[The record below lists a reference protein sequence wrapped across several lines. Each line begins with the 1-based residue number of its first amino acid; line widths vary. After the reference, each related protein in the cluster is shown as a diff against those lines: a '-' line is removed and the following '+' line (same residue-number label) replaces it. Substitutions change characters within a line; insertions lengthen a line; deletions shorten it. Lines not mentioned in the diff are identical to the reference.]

1 MLVDFL
7 IVEAHTVTYFT
18 LTSFGLC
25 RIVVSHLLISQ
36 QNNLQ
41 VLKGGPMMKVGEI
54 LTASREEDNVG
65 QKVSLAT
72 SHILLT
78 PQKICG
84 KGSLTCRVALSLQ
97 KGPILFKLPFQFLFC
112 FKYDNFRRLKNIKI
126 IPPSMFI
133 IQNSVFYFAFI
144 CLFFLLVFLCF
155 LSFL

>member
-1 MLVDFL
+1 MV
-7 IVEAHTVTYFT
+7 
-18 LTSFGLC
+18 
-25 RIVVSHLLISQ
+25 
-36 QNNLQ
+36 
-41 VLKGGPMMKVGEI
+41 KGGGI
-54 LTASREEDNVG
+54 LTASREKDNVG

-112 FKYDNFRRLKNIKI
+112 FKYDNFRRLKGGGHKNIKI

-133 IQNSVFYFAFI
+133 I
-144 CLFFLLVFLCF
+144 
-155 LSFL
+155 